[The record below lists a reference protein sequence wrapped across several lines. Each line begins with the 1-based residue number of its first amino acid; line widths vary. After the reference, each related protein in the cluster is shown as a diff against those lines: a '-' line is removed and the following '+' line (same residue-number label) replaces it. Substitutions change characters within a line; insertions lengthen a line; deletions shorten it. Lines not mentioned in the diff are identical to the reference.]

1 MVASPG
7 GVCAAANAERQLKD
21 MYSIVAS
28 NLHISTGDAKQVV
41 NETLGSTDENNFI
54 ADNLK
59 TDTIIGASEDTFQHM
74 SGPNGVGLGNAAE
87 ATQSVQKN
95 QESQGGGIGEFF
107 GNLFKGFQQQSTSG
121 EVGDAQGQMNFG
133 SGMVQGAN
141 SANGNH
147 SQNNGMMNGNQQDS
161 DSYVNIL
168 MKETGM
174 NEEQAIAEL
183 KAMCGNP
190 FES

>member
-7 GVCAAANAERQLKD
+7 GICAAANAERQLKD

-28 NLHISTGDAKQVV
+28 NLHISTGEAKEVV

-74 SGPNGVGLGNAAE
+74 SSPNGGGLESAAA

-107 GNLFKGFQQQSTSG
+107 GNLFKGFQQQSNS
-121 EVGDAQGQMNFG
+121 EAVGDAQGQMNFG

-141 SANGNH
+141 AANGNN
-147 SQNNGMMNGNQQDS
+147 SENNGMMQGQPQAD
-161 DSYVNIL
+161 DSYVSIL

-174 NEEQAIAEL
+174 NEDEAIAEL
-183 KAMCGNP
+183 TAMFGKP
-190 FES
+190 MEE